1 VSIREKEISRYPIAD
16 SSILSG
22 DKTFQNRK
30 SDVSSSPVIH
40 KNIDY

>member
-1 VSIREKEISRYPIAD
+1 MRKEEMSRYPIVE

-22 DKTFQNRK
+22 DKVFKNRK
-30 SDVSSSPVIH
+30 SDVSSSPIIH